1 MGTVQISDQQR
12 IGERYELRECIGI
25 GGMARVY
32 LAHDRVL
39 NRDVA
44 VKILNPALAA
54 DPLFV
59 ERFRR
64 EAQAAAALNHPNIV
78 TIYDTSTTDDTY
90 FIVMEYVPGPNLKES
105 IRAHGPLPEGEA
117 LAIGVQVAAALEVAH
132 AHHLIHR
139 DIKSHNILR
148 SPGGSAK
155 VTDFGIARAAGASQ
169 LTATQTVMGTA
180 HYLSPEQA
188 LHQPLDGRSDLYSL
202 GVVLYEALT
211 GRVPFDGDSL
221 VGVAMRQV
229 HDPPPPMRQIM
240 PSISPR
246 AEAVVMRAL
255 AKDPAARYQS
265 AAEMGAALLTAR
277 GALHPP
283 THEPTQARPA
293 VVETAA
299 FAPALPPVIPQAMPS
314 NERRRDILPAVTAER
329 RSRRWLIVPAIAAL
343 CVFVGLAG
351 LFALRAA
358 GRGTAA
364 TAAPTS
370 VARVPTTTPASAVIV
385 PTVASTA
392 APLATATQPPQVVPT
407 IAPAVVA
414 ALPTAAATVAPTVA
428 PTIPAPSPTPFA
440 TPTPIPA
447 PTPTATA
454 IRSTATALPAT
465 TPPQPTEPPVP
476 PTANVPVVAAGGAS
490 SPAQAIQLFYQY
502 VGQHQFDAAAQLWTA
517 QMRAQY
523 PPPDNING
531 RFGQDQRVEV
541 AVGKVTM
548 TGDGQATVA
557 VDITEFRDGT
567 TLRSVGSWQVVRG
580 PSGWLLAQP
589 NLRQA

>member
-1 MGTVQISDQQR
+1 MQISDQQR
-12 IGERYELRECIGI
+12 IGDRYELRECIGI

-32 LAHDRVL
+32 LAHDHML

-78 TIYDTSTTDDTY
+78 TIYDTGTTDDTY
-90 FIVMEYVPGPNLKES
+90 FIVMEYVPGPNLKEI

-117 LAIGVQVAAALEVAH
+117 LAIGAQVAAALGAAH
-132 AHHLIHR
+132 AHRLIHR
-139 DIKSHNILR
+139 DIKPHNILR
-148 SPGGSAK
+148 GPEGSAK

-211 GRVPFDGDSL
+211 GRVPFEGDSL
-221 VGVAMRQV
+221 VAVAMRQV
-229 HDPPPPMRQIM
+229 HDSPPPMRQINTD
-240 PSISPR
+240 ISPR

-265 AAEMGAALLTAR
+265 AAEMGAALLTAS
-277 GALHPP
+277 GAPHPP
-283 THEPTQARPA
+283 AHEPTQTRPA
-293 VVETAA
+293 VIETAA
-299 FAPALPPVIPQAMPS
+299 LPPALPPVIPQAMPS
-314 NERRRDILPAVTAER
+314 DDRRRSIPPAVTDER
-329 RSRRWLIVPAIAAL
+329 RSRRWLVLPVIAAL
-343 CVFVGLAG
+343 CALIALAG
-351 LFALRAA
+351 LFALRND

-370 VARVPTTTPASAVIV
+370 VAGVPTTIPASAVPV
-385 PTVASTA
+385 STVAPSP
-392 APLATATQPPQVVPT
+392 APVATATQSPPVAPT
-407 IAPAVVA
+407 AAPAIVA
-414 ALPTAAATVAPTVA
+414 ALPTAVPTV
-428 PTIPAPSPTPFA
+428 PAPSPTPLAPPTA
-440 TPTPIPA
+440 TPAPVPTATVIP
-447 PTPTATA
+447 PTATA
-454 IRSTATALPAT
+454 PPATA
-465 TPPQPTEPPVP
+465 PPQPTEPPAP
-476 PTANVPVVAAGGAS
+476 PTANAPIGVAGGAS
-490 SPAQAIQLFYQY
+490 SPAQAVQLFYQY
-502 VGQHQFDAAAQLWTA
+502 VGQHQFDAAARLWTA

-523 PPPDNING
+523 PPSDNINSH
-531 RFGQDQRVEV
+531 FDQDQRVEV
-541 AVGKVTM
+541 AVGNVTM

-557 VDITEFRDGT
+557 VDITEFRSGT
-567 TLRSVGSWQVVRG
+567 TLRSVGTWQVVRG

-589 NLRQA
+589 NLRQT

>member
-1 MGTVQISDQQR
+1 
-12 IGERYELRECIGI
+12 
-25 GGMARVY
+25 
-32 LAHDRVL
+32 
-39 NRDVA
+39 
-44 VKILNPALAA
+44 
-54 DPLFV
+54 
-59 ERFRR
+59 
-64 EAQAAAALNHPNIV
+64 
-78 TIYDTSTTDDTY
+78 
-90 FIVMEYVPGPNLKES
+90 
-105 IRAHGPLPEGEA
+105 
-117 LAIGVQVAAALEVAH
+117 
-132 AHHLIHR
+132 
-139 DIKSHNILR
+139 
-148 SPGGSAK
+148 
-155 VTDFGIARAAGASQ
+155 
-169 LTATQTVMGTA
+169 
-180 HYLSPEQA
+180 
-188 LHQPLDGRSDLYSL
+188 
-202 GVVLYEALT
+202 
-211 GRVPFDGDSL
+211 
-221 VGVAMRQV
+221 
-229 HDPPPPMRQIM
+229 
-240 PSISPR
+240 
-246 AEAVVMRAL
+246 
-255 AKDPAARYQS
+255 
-265 AAEMGAALLTAR
+265 
-277 GALHPP
+277 
-283 THEPTQARPA
+283 
-293 VVETAA
+293 
-299 FAPALPPVIPQAMPS
+299 
-314 NERRRDILPAVTAER
+314 
-329 RSRRWLIVPAIAAL
+329 
-343 CVFVGLAG
+343 VFVGLAG

-370 VARVPTTTPASAVIV
+370 VARAPTTTPASAVIV

-407 IAPAVVA
+407 VAPAVVA
-414 ALPTAAATVAPTVA
+414 ALPTAAATVAPT
-428 PTIPAPSPTPFA
+428 IPAPSPTPLA

-454 IRSTATALPAT
+454 IRPTATALPAT

-476 PTANVPVVAAGGAS
+476 PTANAPVVAAGGGS

-557 VDITEFRDGT
+557 VDITEYRGGT